1 MLVFADD
8 GKPGITRRRAGRGWT
23 YWDADGQRIT
33 GRAEID
39 RLNSVGLPPAYER
52 AWFCANPRGHIQ
64 AIGYDEKGRKQYRYH
79 PDFRARQEADKID
92 RCAGF
97 GCALPTLRARVAR
110 DLKQPG
116 IGRNG
121 RASCRERVS
130 PDGES
135 PE

>member
-39 RLNSVGLPPAYER
+39 RLNSVGLPPDSER
-52 AWFCANPRGHIQ
+52 AWFCANPRGPIQ

-79 PDFRARQEADKID
+79 SDFRARQEADTFD
-92 RCAGF
+92 PVSGF
-97 GCALPTLRARVAR
+97 RLRTAQVRAR
-110 DLKQPG
+110 G
-116 IGRNG
+116 GG
-121 RASCRERVS
+121 
-130 PDGES
+130 
-135 PE
+135 

>member
-79 PDFRARQEADKID
+79 PDFRARQEADKFD

-97 GCALPTLRARVAR
+97 GCALPRPEEGRVG
-110 DLKQPG
+110 KECV
-116 IGRNG
+116 
-121 RASCRERVS
+121 SKCRSR
-130 PDGES
+130 
-135 PE
+135 

>member
-79 PDFRARQEADKID
+79 PDFRARQEADKFD

-97 GCALPTLRARVAR
+97 GCALRSEEHTSELQSLMRIPCAVLCFT
-110 DLKQPG
+110 KKKT
-116 IGRNG
+116 IH
-121 RASCRERVS
+121 
-130 PDGES
+130 
-135 PE
+135 

>member
-64 AIGYDEKGRKQYRYH
+64 AIGYDEKRSEEHTSELQSLMRISYAVFCLKKKKRHKQ
-79 PDFRARQEADKID
+79 
-92 RCAGF
+92 
-97 GCALPTLRARVAR
+97 TL
-110 DLKQPG
+110 
-116 IGRNG
+116 
-121 RASCRERVS
+121 
-130 PDGES
+130 
-135 PE
+135 

>member
-33 GRAEID
+33 DRAEID

-52 AWFCANPRGHIQ
+52 AWFCANPQGHIQ

-79 PDFRARQEADKID
+79 PDFRARQEADKFD
-92 RCAGF
+92 RRSDEHTSELQSLMRTSYAVFC
-97 GCALPTLRARVAR
+97 
-110 DLKQPG
+110 LKTKKKR
-116 IGRNG
+116 IKN
-121 RASCRERVS
+121 ATTK
-130 PDGES
+130 D
-135 PE
+135 